1 MQTNTAI
8 DFRAR
13 VTTQNG
19 QTPSAGQLR
28 YAIMERVLRIADDD
42 LLDACVEVNS
52 RPLNIPV
59 TPVFTGAMLTPYR
72 NRFPLTP

>member
-1 MQTNTAI
+1 MQTLTDI
-8 DFRAR
+8 DFRA
-13 VTTQNG
+13 
-19 QTPSAGQLR
+19 
-28 YAIMERVLRIADDD
+28 
-42 LLDACVEVNS
+42 EVNS